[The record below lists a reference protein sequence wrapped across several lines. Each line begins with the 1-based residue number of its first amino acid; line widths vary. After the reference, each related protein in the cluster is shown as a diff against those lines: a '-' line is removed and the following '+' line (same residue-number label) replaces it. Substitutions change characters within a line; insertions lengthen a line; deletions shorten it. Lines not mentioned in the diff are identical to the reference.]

1 MSSVLGVPGEP
12 RLVVRRV
19 YTRTQTML
27 NSVERKE
34 NVAGAFALR
43 SGARLRIEE
52 GTFLLVD
59 DVVTTGAT
67 MQSCAR
73 VLMDAGAARVIACAA
88 ALAT

>member
-1 MSSVLGVPGEP
+1 MSAVLGVPCDP

-43 SGARLRIEE
+43 SGARLRIED

-73 VLMDAGAARVIACAA
+73 VLMDAGAKEVVACAV
-88 ALAT
+88 ALAV